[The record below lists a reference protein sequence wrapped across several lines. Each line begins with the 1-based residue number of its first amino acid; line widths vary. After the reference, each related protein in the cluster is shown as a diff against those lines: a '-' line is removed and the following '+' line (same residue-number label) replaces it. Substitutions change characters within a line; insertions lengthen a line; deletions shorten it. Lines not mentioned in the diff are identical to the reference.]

1 MQQSPDDV
9 ELHIGLLRCLR
20 NLGHY
25 GLYLHAHCVT
35 TAINSGLLDTLRT
48 HITGIL
54 TRYPGWECRLAGYH
68 AESAW
73 MIGDW
78 NAVSEIV
85 QRVNTDLPEL
95 VIARLL
101 LSLRGDDDAQ
111 IMDGFRH
118 ARRVLG
124 ASITS
129 AGKYSYRRTYDAV
142 INLHVVHELEMIRD
156 AKAIISRRHSGD
168 QAVSAFLQHTK
179 SSLSARLEQTLPT
192 FKTRE
197 PILSMRRTA
206 LGLR

>member
-1 MQQSPDDV
+1 
-9 ELHIGLLRCLR
+9 
-20 NLGHY
+20 
-25 GLYLHAHCVT
+25 
-35 TAINSGLLDTLRT
+35 
-48 HITGIL
+48 
-54 TRYPGWECRLAGYH
+54 
-68 AESAW
+68 

-78 NAVSEIV
+78 DAVGEIV
-85 QRVNTDLPEL
+85 QRVSSDLPEL

-101 LSLRGDDDAQ
+101 LSLRGDDDVH
-111 IMDGFRH
+111 IIDGFRH

-142 INLHVVHELEMIRD
+142 INLHVVHELEMIHD
-156 AKAIISRRHSGD
+156 AKTVISRRHSGS
-168 QAVSAFLQHTK
+168 QAMSTFLQRTK